1 MACAGLCIEVNTRNV
16 NGDGTQ
22 MRNSSS
28 KVLSASIPRA
38 PRSEC
43 EILQSANL
51 KNFTFTE
58 LRAATGNFRPD
69 SLLGEGG
76 FGSVFKGWID
86 EQSLAASKPGNGM
99 VVAIRRLNQGSF
111 QGHREWLVSDL
122 KIWQVIS
129 LWSILLS

>member
-1 MACAGLCIEVNTRNV
+1 MACAGLCIEVNSGNV

-28 KVLSASIPRA
+28 KVLSASIPQA

-58 LRAATGNFRPD
+58 LGAATRNFRRD
-69 SLLGEGG
+69 SLLGEGR
-76 FGSVFKGWID
+76 WID

-99 VVAIRRLNQGSF
+99 GVAIKRLNEGSF

-129 LWSILLS
+129 LWSILLN